1 MQWKSHL
8 LEVRLDLLDQYLL
21 PFKNSNHASDDLI
34 SSLAFCWDE
43 HDENLSGE
51 IFPKHLSNNLPMSA
65 CGVRAS
71 VIKDKLKEINL
82 PPVEH
87 KAAAVQSFLW

>member
-1 MQWKSHL
+1 MM
-8 LEVRLDLLDQYLL
+8 R
-21 PFKNSNHASDDLI
+21 
-34 SSLAFCWDE
+34 
-43 HDENLSGE
+43 NLSGE